1 MSLQNVRSG
10 GGPDRRAGGAG
21 DPAHADAIR
30 RVASA
35 LDAGTRPSRLADE
48 VWRAVRGGPEAQTLE
63 LETSVHFITHL
74 VEGVRRRVPVEEV
87 VDGAIPD
94 DGLDRVVTC
103 LDLTL
108 LERGAARF
116 VHSYEELSERATDA
130 LRQAGLDVARAVAEA
145 LGDAGSA

>member
-1 MSLQNVRSG
+1 MLLGVN
-10 GGPDRRAGGAG
+10 GPDLG
-21 DPAHADAIR
+21 DAAHADAIR

-35 LDAGTRPSRLADE
+35 IESGARPYELAGQ
-48 VWRAVRGGPEAQTLE
+48 VWRAVHGGQQSPAPE
-63 LETSVHFITHL
+63 LETSLHFISHL

-87 VDGAIPD
+87 VDGAMPD

-108 LERGAARF
+108 LERDAARY
-116 VHSYEELSERATDA
+116 VHSHEELSERATDA